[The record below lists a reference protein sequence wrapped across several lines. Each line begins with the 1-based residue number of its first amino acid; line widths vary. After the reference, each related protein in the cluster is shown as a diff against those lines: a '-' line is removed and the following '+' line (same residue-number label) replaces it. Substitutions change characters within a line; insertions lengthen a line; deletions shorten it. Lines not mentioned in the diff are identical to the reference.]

1 MKFIGLYVRVL
12 TMLGTEAR
20 LGWILAVANL
30 ALAAALFVE
39 PILFG
44 RIIDTLANSQARAA
58 DLDWNRLLL
67 LLGAWV
73 GFALFSIVSG
83 TLISLHADRL
93 SHRQYQVVRT
103 TFFEHV
109 LQLPLT
115 YHTGA
120 HSGRLVKVMVTG
132 TNTLWSL
139 WLAFFREHFVSFVS
153 LLVLLP
159 ATLFLNWRY
168 GLLLIALC
176 CVFATLI
183 AFIISRSEKLQGKVE
198 RYYSDVSER
207 TTDTLG
213 NIALVQSFTR
223 IESEVLGM
231 KKLGDDVLGAQLPV
245 LSWWALAT
253 VITRTATTLTILAIL
268 ILGVWF
274 YVRGLTT
281 VGEIVMFMSYA
292 TLLIGKL
299 EQAVGFSNRM
309 VTDAPRLREFFDVL
323 DTTPAVRDRP
333 DAVDPGRVRGLVE
346 FQDVSHSYDGK
357 RPAVIDLNFVAQPG
371 ETVALVGATGAGKS
385 TALALCIRAFDP
397 QSGVVKIDNTDIRDL
412 TLSGLR
418 RNIGVVFQEVLLF
431 DRSVAENLRVG
442 KPDATEGE
450 MRAACERAQVLD
462 VIERNPEKFEMMA
475 GERGRMFSGGERQ
488 RLSIARALLKDPPIL
503 ILDEATSALDAVTEA
518 KVQAALAEVMKGRTT
533 FVIAHRLAT
542 IRNASRILVFEAGRI
557 IETGTFDELVRLGG
571 KFCRAGQDAIH
582 GGVRHAVIRFPLVGF
597 GQAQRLLRDEAQ
609 DQVRRDRR
617 NPHDQRL
624 AQVAL
629 DVEFLGVA
637 HAAVGHQRGFAR
649 LEARLAGEILGGVGL
664 DAARL
669 AGVVERGRLERHQV
683 GGFELHPAGGERMLD
698 RLVLADRP
706 VEHDALLGVGGGLA
720 QRRAAKADALGADQD
735 ALGIHA
741 VQDVFEALALF
752 ADPVGH
758 RHRQRVDEQLVGV
771 DGAASHLR
779 DFADIDVAAVEV
791 GVEQAQ
797 ASVGA
802 RLLLDRRGPGDER
815 ILLAPAR
822 RKSRLLPVTM

>member
-1 MKFIGLYVRVL
+1 VKFVGLYVRVL
-12 TMLGTEAR
+12 RMLGTEAR

-30 ALAAALFVE
+30 ALAGALFVE

-44 RIIDTLANSQARAA
+44 RIIDTLANSQSRAA

-67 LLGAWV
+67 LLSAWV
-73 GFALFSIVSG
+73 GFALFSILAG

-109 LQLPLT
+109 LQLPLA

-139 WLAFFREHFVSFVS
+139 WLAFFREHFVAFVS

-159 ATLFLNWRY
+159 ATLFINWRY

-231 KKLGDDVLGAQLPV
+231 RKLGDDVLSAQLPV

-309 VTDAPRLREFFDVL
+309 VTEAPRLREFFEVL
-323 DTTPAVRDRP
+323 DTTPAVRNRP

-357 RPAVIDLNFVAQPG
+357 RPAVIDLSFVVQPG

-385 TALALCIRAFDP
+385 TALALLHRAFDP

-442 KPDATEGE
+442 KPDATEAE
-450 MRAACERAQVLD
+450 MRAACERAQVMD

-542 IRNASRILVFEAGRI
+542 IRNASRILVFESGRI
-557 IETGTFDELVRLGG
+557 IESGAFDELVRLGG
-571 KFCRAGQDAIH
+571 IFA
-582 GGVRHAVIRFPLVGF
+582 
-597 GQAQRLLRDEAQ
+597 E
-609 DQVRRDRR
+609 
-617 NPHDQRL
+617 L
-624 AQVAL
+624 ARTQ
-629 DVEFLGVA
+629 F
-637 HAAVGHQRGFAR
+637 
-649 LEARLAGEILGGVGL
+649 
-664 DAARL
+664 
-669 AGVVERGRLERHQV
+669 
-683 GGFELHPAGGERMLD
+683 M
-698 RLVLADRP
+698 
-706 VEHDALLGVGGGLA
+706 
-720 QRRAAKADALGADQD
+720 
-735 ALGIHA
+735 
-741 VQDVFEALALF
+741 
-752 ADPVGH
+752 
-758 RHRQRVDEQLVGV
+758 
-771 DGAASHLR
+771 AAS
-779 DFADIDVAAVEV
+779 
-791 GVEQAQ
+791 
-797 ASVGA
+797 
-802 RLLLDRRGPGDER
+802 
-815 ILLAPAR
+815 
-822 RKSRLLPVTM
+822 VTQ